1 MERKREMTMSIAP
14 ALSGAREEYPAA
26 LSGQVVLVTGA
37 GRGLGRVF
45 AQTLAAAGAAVA
57 VAARSYDEVEE
68 TAALIGEAGG
78 QALALPLDV
87 TDQRAV
93 AQAVEAV
100 QRQVGPVDLLVSNA
114 GVAGPLGPIAEIDP
128 VAWWHALEVNLRGVF
143 LCARAVLPSMVAR
156 GRGRIIN
163 VSSSAG
169 TKPWPYV
176 SAYAISKAA
185 VLHFTEN
192 LAKETRKQGVTV
204 FSIHPG
210 IVRTAM
216 LEGALQTDAPPESPR
231 GLVRD
236 WFLDRLAEGHEVS
249 PECAA
254 DLVLL
259 LAQGKADAL
268 SGRFLSVY
276 DDVRVLVARAEE
288 IRRDNLYTL
297 RLR

>member
-1 MERKREMTMSIAP
+1 LA
-14 ALSGAREEYPAA
+14 
-26 LSGQVVLVTGA
+26 GQVALVTGG

-57 VAARSYDEVEE
+57 VAARSGDEVEE
-68 TAALIGEAGG
+68 TAALIEDAGG
-78 QALALPLDV
+78 RALALPLDV
-87 TDQRAV
+87 TDNSAV
-93 AQAVEAV
+93 AGAVAAT
-100 QRQVGPVDLLVSNA
+100 QRQLGPVDLLINNA
-114 GVAGPLGPIAEIDP
+114 GVSGPLGPIAEVDSA
-128 VAWWHALEVNLRGVF
+128 AWWRTFEVNLHGIF
-143 LCARAVLPSMVAR
+143 LCARAVLPGMLAR

-169 TKPWPYV
+169 TVPWPYV

-192 LAKETRKQGVTV
+192 LAKETRKRGITV
-204 FSIHPG
+204 FAIHPG

-216 LEGALQTDAPPESPR
+216 LEGALQPDAHPESPE

-236 WFLDRLAEGHEVS
+236 WFLQQFAEGREV
-249 PECAA
+249 PPDCAA
-254 DLVLL
+254 DLVTL
-259 LAQGKADAL
+259 LAQGQADGL
-268 SGRFLSVY
+268 SGRYLSVY
-276 DDVRVLVARAEE
+276 DDVPALIARAEE